1 MEQRLHIG
9 PSEPSVDREKEF
21 NDDVEQIRN
30 RLRSVNDRRQNS
42 KEQDNI
48 PFINALLQS
57 GVPYEQVSKVF
68 QLHKVIDFTCCCIID
83 GQ

>member
-9 PSEPSVDREKEF
+9 PPEPVVDREKEF
-21 NDDVEQIRN
+21 NDDVKQIRN
-30 RLRSVNDRRQNS
+30 RLRSVNDRRQND

-48 PFINALLQS
+48 PFINVLLQS

-68 QLHKVIDFTCCCIID
+68 QLHKVIDLTCCCVID
-83 GQ
+83 DQ